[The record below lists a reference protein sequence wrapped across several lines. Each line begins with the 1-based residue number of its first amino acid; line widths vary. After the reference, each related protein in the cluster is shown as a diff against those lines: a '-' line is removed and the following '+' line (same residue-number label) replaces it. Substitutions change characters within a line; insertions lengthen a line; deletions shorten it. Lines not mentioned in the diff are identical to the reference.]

1 MKYINISILL
11 IFFGLTSLEHTLQWL
26 LVLSVFF
33 WFYGLYLKVPSK
45 ATGYFEVS
53 YLFSLIS
60 AILIYGYY

>member
-1 MKYINISILL
+1 MVIGAVS
-11 IFFGLTSLEHTLQWL
+11 
-26 LVLSVFF
+26 FF